1 MKKRN
6 IKLPKRLLSMSLAL
20 SMCVGMACTTAFAD
34 DAEDYVYVYVGVDVV
49 DTTEPETPDFS
60 FKVTEEQKQELE
72 ELHNNVLNGGETAD
86 RAFEEIPESK
96 HEFDAKDALQ
106 EAVNKA
112 TEEVDRRL
120 DSLDKGTA
128 KPEYT
133 TDVSETEE
141 SVESTEPAETEE
153 PTYADQVN
161 DRVDHLNEIQEA
173 TDATVS
179 NAQDT
184 ADKTLNDLITDKDT
198 VDNTLNEEQG
208 KLTDAKA
215 QAEAKVQEANKAIA
229 DCEAKRN
236 ELQASLDQQ
245 ISSLEKPAESFRE
258 RGENESEAD
267 YVAAQNAWVAEY
279 EAYNTKVTE
288 IKAAAEDAQ
297 RDLDAK
303 AAEAQKAVQDAQNAL
318 NEANEALDAFNNL
331 AENEYNNLTEKS
343 DAIKDHNEKLDDYN
357 ENVGKYNEEVDD
369 YNKAADHYN
378 QAVDNYNAAA
388 GEHNSEAEKYNT
400 AVDKYNKEVGYYNE
414 DVEAYNTAAGKYNE
428 QVDTYN
434 DKATDWNT
442 SKAQASMLESELQQV
457 NPEITVEKIQDML
470 SSVAPNADGKDP
482 WADLS
487 DEDYNA
493 KVDEYNAVVNTYNQA
508 VKNYNEKLSKNPNE
522 VITSIVRNYIDGQ
535 ELFDTPGQTENNGT
549 HWYALGKIDVK
560 GSMFAENSGN
570 FATKDGQTYLENWEY
585 QGTYSWEKNSNGT
598 VTSTPL
604 DPDTIKQVEDSLDC
618 MEKNSFENFVEKL
631 GTGEFTKDQLK
642 GNYSDLMHNGINKW
656 VLTAADGANNGNNGA
671 YVNSGTRT
679 WHLNGYLHVEKLSEL
694 VTLEKRAVLAKEKET
709 ISDADKAEI
718 VTPLDDTKLKHAEH
732 YNYYATTL
740 EVEVTAPSENW
751 TAPPEPTFGGVS
763 LNPVDLDVETV
774 PDRITVTE
782 PDNTTPPV
790 VTDPDDTTPPVVTDP
805 DDTTPPVVTDPD
817 NTDTDTDTDVPEEE
831 VPLVEVPVVDVPEE
845 EVPLVDAP
853 VVDIPEEEV
862 PLVEAPAE
870 VEIEDD
876 EVPLAAVPQTGDI
889 SALWYVVT
897 LLSACGLAV
906 LTLRRK
912 EHG

>member
-1 MKKRN
+1 M
-6 IKLPKRLLSMSLAL
+6 
-20 SMCVGMACTTAFAD
+20 
-34 DAEDYVYVYVGVDVV
+34 
-49 DTTEPETPDFS
+49 
-60 FKVTEEQKQELE
+60 
-72 ELHNNVLNGGETAD
+72 
-86 RAFEEIPESK
+86 
-96 HEFDAKDALQ
+96 
-106 EAVNKA
+106 
-112 TEEVDRRL
+112 
-120 DSLDKGTA
+120 
-128 KPEYT
+128 
-133 TDVSETEE
+133 
-141 SVESTEPAETEE
+141 
-153 PTYADQVN
+153 
-161 DRVDHLNEIQEA
+161 
-173 TDATVS
+173 
-179 NAQDT
+179 
-184 ADKTLNDLITDKDT
+184 
-198 VDNTLNEEQG
+198 
-208 KLTDAKA
+208 
-215 QAEAKVQEANKAIA
+215 
-229 DCEAKRN
+229 
-236 ELQASLDQQ
+236 
-245 ISSLEKPAESFRE
+245 
-258 RGENESEAD
+258 
-267 YVAAQNAWVAEY
+267 
-279 EAYNTKVTE
+279 
-288 IKAAAEDAQ
+288 
-297 RDLDAK
+297 
-303 AAEAQKAVQDAQNAL
+303 QDAQNAL

-343 DAIKDHNEKLDDYN
+343 DAIKDHNEKLNDYN
-357 ENVGKYNEEVDD
+357 EDVGKYNEEVDD
-369 YNKAADHYN
+369 YNKAADAYN
-378 QAVDNYNAAA
+378 QAVDNYNTAA
-388 GEHNSEAEKYNT
+388 GKHNIEAEKYNT

-442 SKAQASMLESELQQV
+442 SKAQASILESELQQV

-508 VKNYNEKLSKNPNE
+508 VKSYNEKLSKNPDE
-522 VITSIVRNYIDGQ
+522 VINDLVQGYFDGQ
-535 ELFDTPGQTENNGT
+535 QIWTTETDNQTT
-549 HWYALGKIDVK
+549 HWYTLGKIDVK
-560 GSMFAENSGN
+560 GNRFGSYAADLTPNTGESSVYTWTVNS
-570 FATKDGQTYLENWEY
+570 DGTASGE
-585 QGTYSWEKNSNGT
+585 
-598 VTSTPL
+598 
-604 DPDTIKQVEDSLDC
+604 QVENRLDC
-618 MEKNSFENFVEKL
+618 YLKHEDPNEAKLHNQNFTEFVEKL
-631 GTGEFTKDQLK
+631 EAGSDHFEPDSLTA
-642 GNYSDLMHNGINKW
+642 GNYKDLIQNNINRW
-656 VLTAADGANNGNNGA
+656 VLTAANGANDGSGQYP
-671 YVNSGTRT
+671 YVPSNRNT

-709 ISDADKAEI
+709 ISDTDKAEI
-718 VTPLDDTKLKHAEH
+718 VTPLDDTKLGHAEH

-740 EVEVTAPSENW
+740 EVEVTAPSESW

-790 VTDPDDTTPPVVTDP
+790 VTEPDDTTPPVVTDP

-817 NTDTDTDTDVPEEE
+817 DTDTDTNVPEEE
-831 VPLVEVPVVDVPEE
+831 VPLVEAPVVDVPEE
-845 EVPLVDAP
+845 EVPLVEAP

>member
-6 IKLPKRLLSMSLAL
+6 MKLPKRLLSMSLAL

-343 DAIKDHNEKLDDYN
+343 DAIKDHNEKLNDYN
-357 ENVGKYNEEVDD
+357 EDVGKYNEEVDD
-369 YNKAADHYN
+369 YNKAADAYN
-378 QAVDNYNAAA
+378 QAVDNYNTAA
-388 GEHNSEAEKYNT
+388 GKHNIEAEKYNT

-442 SKAQASMLESELQQV
+442 SKAQASILESELQQV

-508 VKNYNEKLSKNPNE
+508 VKSYNEKLSKNPDE
-522 VITSIVRNYIDGQ
+522 VINDLVQGYFDGQ
-535 ELFDTPGQTENNGT
+535 QIWTTETDNQTT
-549 HWYALGKIDVK
+549 HWYTLGKIDVK
-560 GSMFAENSGN
+560 GNRFGSYAADLTPNTGESSVYTWTVNS
-570 FATKDGQTYLENWEY
+570 DGTASGE
-585 QGTYSWEKNSNGT
+585 
-598 VTSTPL
+598 
-604 DPDTIKQVEDSLDC
+604 QVENRLDC
-618 MEKNSFENFVEKL
+618 YLKHEDPNEAKLHNQNFTEFVEKL
-631 GTGEFTKDQLK
+631 EAGSDHFEPDSLTA
-642 GNYSDLMHNGINKW
+642 GNYKDLIQNNINRW
-656 VLTAADGANNGNNGA
+656 VLTAANGANDGSGQYP
-671 YVNSGTRT
+671 YVPSNRNT

-709 ISDADKAEI
+709 ISDTDKAEI
-718 VTPLDDTKLKHAEH
+718 VTPLDDTKLGHAEH

-740 EVEVTAPSENW
+740 EVEVTAPSESW

-790 VTDPDDTTPPVVTDP
+790 VTEPDDTTPPVVTDP

-817 NTDTDTDTDVPEEE
+817 DTDTDTNVPEEE
-831 VPLVEVPVVDVPEE
+831 VPLVEAPVVDVPEE
-845 EVPLVDAP
+845 EVPLVEAP